1 MIQLREFII
10 IIIIIIIIIQC
21 IFNGRSVS
29 VNMIN

>member
-1 MIQLREFII
+1 MIQLREF